1 MFVQCTRVVPVPLP
15 VAQHR
20 LRKYLNLSGDL
31 GGDAVAAIREGQNQ
45 LDAGVG
51 WLHKQVLVQSLRPY
65 ADGDAT
71 VVPFRWVASG
81 SLTSLLPIM
90 DANVEL
96 RPEDSSSSRLT
107 LKGTYRPPLGK
118 VGAAIDRAV
127 LHRVAQA
134 TADSFLSK
142 VERGLVGPSAAAD
155 LAAQSEQSTQSA
167 QSAPHRLLEP
177 RPDPAGA

>member
-1 MFVQCTRVVPVPLP
+1 MFVQSTRVVLVPLP

-65 ADGDAT
+65 VDGDAT

-81 SLTSLLPIM
+81 PLTSLLPIM

-96 RPEDSSSSRLT
+96 RAADSSSSRLT

-118 VGAAIDRAV
+118 VGEAVDRAL

-134 TADSFLSK
+134 TADSFLTR
-142 VERGLVGPSAAAD
+142 VEKGLTSPAAAGGIDSRTERSTSAAPRA
-155 LAAQSEQSTQSA
+155 LF
-167 QSAPHRLLEP
+167 EP
-177 RPDPAGA
+177 RPDPAGT